1 MKFSVNLTNQ
11 EKKSIYSRA
20 LKDLERRL
28 LEQLIL
34 EGINPDELDEDVFE
48 PAIDEHG
55 NKTMSQ
61 VAIKET
67 IDQILRL
74 RIVISEIE

>member
-74 RIVISEIE
+74 RVVISEIE